1 MINTN
6 IIVDSDTYSLMHDS
20 NNTFKISGKPLSYT
34 HVTTKGKGSKQ
45 LQAIDMMQFQNKIQS
60 IFHADLLARQLKLPI
75 KQSMVEI
82 QIEVM

>member
-1 MINTN
+1 M
-6 IIVDSDTYSLMHDS
+6 
-20 NNTFKISGKPLSYT
+20 
-34 HVTTKGKGSKQ
+34 TTKGKGSKQ